1 MMKFGFTKSLN
12 FFFIFSVLFILL
24 FTGFSSNPSNNFL
37 NLEENF
43 YKKNLFIEYY
53 NRLRIKLGDHVF
65 PTVLIGEDGWMEYI
79 LENNLDDFQNVKNF
93 TPQSLSDT
101 AQAINACHKFALKN
115 NIIFLMVIAPN
126 KSSIYPEKLPE
137 AVQPLNSLSKIDQ
150 LNNYLRDN
158 NIPEVLDL
166 RPVLRKARKNGDV
179 YYLTDT
185 HWNGYG
191 AYVAYEAIITHLSR
205 IYPALEEPYS
215 LKFFRIRKDNR
226 DVTLGTAKQIQ
237 ANYINEPLL
246 IPTRKLDDIVSVID
260 FPDTKDYHKLSWIP
274 DSDLP
279 TLMLFHDSFG
289 NLYLN
294 DMLSVN
300 FAKVHYF
307 HRVSSEKYLNPKTI
321 KLFSPDIII
330 YQVVERYLGAIEK
343 DLSFCGSAE

>member
-1 MMKFGFTKSLN
+1 MKFGLAKSLN
-12 FFFIFSVLFILL
+12 FFFIFSVLLILL
-24 FTGFSSNPSNNFL
+24 FTGFSSDPSNNFL
-37 NLEENF
+37 NLEEHF

-53 NRLRIKLGDHVF
+53 NRLRIKLGDRVF

-79 LENNLDDFQNVKNF
+79 PGNNLDDFQNAKIF
-93 TPQSLSDT
+93 TPQSLSNT
-101 AQAINACHKFALKN
+101 AQVINACHKFAAEN
-115 NIIFLMVIAPN
+115 NIVFFMVMAPN
-126 KSSIYPEKLPE
+126 KASIYPEKLPK
-137 AVQPLNSLSKIDQ
+137 VIQPLNSLSEIDQ

-166 RPVLRKARKNGDV
+166 RPVLIQARKDGDV

-191 AYVAYEAIITHLSR
+191 AYIAYEAIITHLSKM
-205 IYPALEEPYS
+205 YPGLEEPYS
-215 LKFFRIRKDNR
+215 LKFFRIRKENK

-246 IPTRKLDDIVSVID
+246 APTRKLNDIVSVIN
-260 FPDTKDYHKLSWIP
+260 FPDVNDYHKLSWIP
-274 DSDLP
+274 ESDLP

-289 NLYLN
+289 FLYLN

-307 HRVSSEKYLNPKTI
+307 HRASSEKYLNPKTI

-330 YQVVERYLGAIEK
+330 YQVVERNLGAIEK
-343 DLSFCGSAE
+343 DLSFCSPAE